1 MSHAL
6 TISGQAASLFW
17 GYREIGALS
26 AWSLSAH
33 GTHATL
39 TGTLERGDAFFWTLA
54 AVMATSLQRQGL
66 EVRVHRQKGQPWR
79 WPVASLQIA
88 GRTVTATVR
97 VAEEGTTDGA

>member
-39 TGTLERGDAFFWTLA
+39 TGTLERGDAF
-54 AVMATSLQRQGL
+54 SLQQQGL